1 MIPQAETRVN
11 TGQLHQTER
20 SETYIWKDELRR
32 ERWMRLALARHAP
45 RQRAI
50 LGREAAMR
58 LLGRQALTGH
68 AGRGWEQA
76 YDLLYPLYD
85 PALELL
91 ELDVHFVNP
100 MPVHSGLDKV

>member
-1 MIPQAETRVN
+1 
-11 TGQLHQTER
+11 
-20 SETYIWKDELRR
+20 
-32 ERWMRLALARHAP
+32 
-45 RQRAI
+45 
-50 LGREAAMR
+50 MR

-100 MPVHSGLDKV
+100 IPVHSGLDKV